1 MKIALIYNY
10 ESPLTTG
17 AYIEKVIKKAGI
29 AYDIFGVTEPGALQS
44 GYDLYLRI
52 DHGDYKFD
60 IPENLHPAVF
70 WVIDTHLKK
79 PYKKIRR
86 QVEHYDIVFCAQ
98 KEGAERLRRETKV
111 DCQWFPL
118 ACDPE
123 IHKKLDLPKKY
134 DIGFVGRDAQ
144 KFARGKQVELLR
156 KKFPKSFIG
165 QIDFRLMSEIYS
177 ASKIGFN
184 SSIANDINMRIFE
197 IMASGCFLLTNYFR
211 NNGFNDL
218 FEDGKHLVT
227 YKNNKELL
235 KLSEYYLRNDSE
247 REQIAQEGY
256 NLVIRQHT
264 YYHRVQAMF
273 NYIAFKFGSEFNSLR
288 I

>member
-1 MKIALIYNY
+1 MKIGLIYNKDV
-10 ESPLTTG
+10 PLTTG
-17 AYIEKVIKKAGI
+17 TYIERAIKKAGI
-29 AYDIFGVTEPGALQS
+29 DYELYGVIDPNAISRGL
-44 GYDLYLRI
+44 DLYLRI

-60 IPENLHPAVF
+60 IPQDLHPAVF

-86 QVEHYDIVFCAQ
+86 QLTHYDIVFCAQ
-98 KEGAERLRRETKV
+98 KEGAERLQKETKV
-111 DCQWFPL
+111 DCQWLPL

-123 IHKKLDLPKKY
+123 IHRKLNLPKKY

-197 IMASGCFLLTNYFR
+197 IMASGCFLLTNYLR
-211 NNGFNDL
+211 NNGLNDL
-218 FEDGKHLVT
+218 FEDGKQLVT

-235 KLSEYYLRNDSE
+235 NLSEYYLRNDSQ
-247 REQIAQEGY
+247 REQIVQEGY

-264 YYHRVQAMF
+264 YHHRVQAMF
-273 NYIAFKFGSEFNSLR
+273 NYISFKFGREFNLLK